1 VVSGASFVVLQCG
14 VDDMTIGFDM
24 TGSGCIG
31 RLEAMP
37 GLESRRGKM
46 LGDRSSWGSFAHLLG
61 RS

>member
-1 VVSGASFVVLQCG
+1 MVSGASFVVLQCG

-37 GLESRRGKM
+37 GLQSRRG
-46 LGDRSSWGSFAHLLG
+46 GDSDRRGG
-61 RS
+61 